1 MNERA
6 EVEPKRQDA
15 FAWLKNGL
23 SYARSLVFTN
33 PLIYLYTGVM
43 GTFSLVGSIVDSGGR
58 WQHGCARVW
67 SWLIL
72 KTSRIA
78 VQVEGLENVRA
89 DRPTIYCVNHPS
101 AMDIPILFVHL
112 RVPFRFLSKR
122 VLFHVPFLGW
132 HLRRSGHIPVERSRP
147 HEAMKSFELAVRKIR
162 EGRSVVLFPE
172 GARSRGGT
180 GGWENSREARFLRR
194 LANGFA
200 NRLPG
205 RGGAGAA
212 GSDYA
217 EWNSRTRDVL
227 LPRCSYHVRP
237 GKPEMIIHP
246 PIETDGLTPGDG
258 PQAIGRRGV

>member
-6 EVEPKRQDA
+6 AVEPKRQDA

-122 VLFHVPFLGW
+122 VLFHIPFLGW

-147 HEAMKSFELAVRKIR
+147 HEAMRSFELAVRKIR

-172 GARSRGGT
+172 GARSRDGRLGGFKRGT
-180 GGWENSREARFLRR
+180 FLLAVEAQVPLVPIT
-194 LANGFA
+194 LNG
-200 NRLPG
+200 
-205 RGGAGAA
+205 
-212 GSDYA
+212 
-217 EWNSRTRDVL
+217 TRDVL
-227 LPRCSYHVRP
+227 LPGSYHVRP

-246 PIETDGLTPGDG
+246 PIETDGLTPGDVAAFSERVRQQIASRFRSPG
-258 PQAIGRRGV
+258 DAEGGE